1 MSAPSIVSKTLIQ
14 NGGFSNELATALQKK
29 YPHLPPAEELVSDPD
44 LLHFFK
50 KQEGHV
56 KVTQKKVSIE
66 ERRGVYDD
74 GRCDA
79 RVWHDKVGS
88 GGLGYDNIQCHYKK
102 VGDSCFCKKHAK
114 MDNEGVLWTGKITE
128 PRPDIPVRPDGTT
141 MSWCTAKDG

>member
-1 MSAPSIVSKTLIQ
+1 MEGSQTNLLLLFKRNTPTSL
-14 NGGFSNELATALQKK
+14 
-29 YPHLPPAEELVSDPD
+29 PAEELVSDPD

-128 PRPDIPVRPDGTT
+128 PRPEIPVKFVWFADGCLFQHLLIGE
-141 MSWCTAKDG
+141 MKY